1 MTHYTQSDVDMAD
14 RHIAEG
20 ERHIAQQEVL
30 LTRLCGLAL
39 PTEEA
44 EELLETL
51 NATMIEHRAH
61 RAAIIKALEANRG
74 A

>member
-1 MTHYTQSDVDMAD
+1 MTHYTQADVDMAD

-20 ERHIAQQEVL
+20 ERHIVQQEELV
-30 LTRLCGLAL
+30 TRLRMQAL

-44 EELLETL
+44 ENLLDL
-51 NATMIEHRAH
+51 FNSTMVEHHAH
-61 RAAIIKALEANRG
+61 RAAILEALNASG